1 MAAPSY
7 KMIGFTGTITR
18 RPNEGH
24 PGCFRRRY
32 TGRFLQYLA
41 ADAQILEDTAAP
53 FFQSRPGH
61 LFIQV
66 AVQMRLNT
74 PKCVIITLDPAHHQ
88 GAFK

>member
-1 MAAPSY
+1 MAASSY
-7 KMIGFTGTITR
+7 KMIGFIGTITR

-32 TGRFLQYLA
+32 TGRFLQHLA
-41 ADAQILEDTAAP
+41 ADAQILKYSCSILL
-53 FFQSRPGH
+53 SRPGH